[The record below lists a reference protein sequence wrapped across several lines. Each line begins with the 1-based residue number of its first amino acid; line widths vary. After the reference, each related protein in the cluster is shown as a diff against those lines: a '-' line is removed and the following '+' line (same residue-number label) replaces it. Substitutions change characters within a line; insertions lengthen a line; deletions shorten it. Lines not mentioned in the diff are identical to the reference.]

1 MTARTAPGTA
11 ARRDTAGGPA
21 TMTAMVQRRYG
32 GPDALAISGVAVRDL
47 GESDV
52 LVRVR
57 AAGVSVADDI
67 IRGVPY
73 FLRLMSGVRRPR
85 HGRDRHQADK
95 PSLTGA
101 VRTGPDPRPLGPGWC
116 SSIRL

>member
-11 ARRDTAGGPA
+11 ARRDAAGGPA
-21 TMTAMVQRRYG
+21 TS
-32 GPDALAISGVAVRDL
+32 ALAISDVAVPGL

-67 IRGVPY
+67 MRGAPY